1 MPDVP
6 SGRQRL
12 KHCARL
18 IEHHLSD
25 LQLIFDKDLL
35 NILGSDGTQYID
47 IAYLQDIVPALGD
60 LNLNAAQLRRA
71 IKYDAKDRL
80 ELHPELDMVR
90 RCRPFSEAEAL
101 DRMLFVDDID
111 ITGCEDDPLEVFQRL
126 LLPYPES
133 SSSLESSRHPSRN
146 APDNSEHAGDT
157 DHPNNNDTGTTED
170 GTAAELDHQEFLNQQ
185 TIIRP
190 YGYKPTR
197 FFQGFCYVEFASVEL
212 SSQMSSRI
220 LARNNSVRV
229 MPMKQ
234 WRKLESEYLSLRT
247 KGAAV

>member
-6 SGRQRL
+6 SGRERL
-12 KHCARL
+12 KHCVRL

-35 NILGSDGTQYID
+35 NIVGPDGSQYIELS
-47 IAYLQDIVPALGD
+47 YLQEAIPALGD
-60 LNLNAAQLRRA
+60 LNLSPVQLRRA

-90 RCRPFSEAEAL
+90 RCRPFDETEAL

-111 ITGCEDDPLEVFQRL
+111 ISGYEDDPQVVFQRL
-126 LLPYPES
+126 LLPFPES
-133 SSSLESSRHPSRN
+133 SLEIGPRTGS
-146 APDNSEHAGDT
+146 DNSAS
-157 DHPNNNDTGTTED
+157 DTGPDDAHSGVAED
-170 GTAAELDHQEFLNQQ
+170 HASLNQQ
-185 TIIRP
+185 TVIRP

-197 FFQGFCYVEFASVEL
+197 FFQGFCYVEFATKEL
-212 SSQMSSRI
+212 SQQMTSRI

-234 WRKLESEYLSLRT
+234 WRKLESEYLSLRI
-247 KGAAV
+247 KSVA

>member
-35 NILGSDGTQYID
+35 NVLGSDGTQYI
-47 IAYLQDIVPALGD
+47 AYLQDVVPALAD

-111 ITGCEDDPLEVFQRL
+111 ISGHEDDPQEVFQRL
-126 LLPYPES
+126 LLPYPKS
-133 SSSLESSRHPSRN
+133 ALESSRHHSRN
-146 APDNSEHAGDT
+146 MTDDANPRDNDAG
-157 DHPNNNDTGTTED
+157 NAED
-170 GTAAELDHQEFLNQQ
+170 GSELDSQESLNHQ

-197 FFQGFCYVEFASVEL
+197 FFQGFCYVEFASIEL
-212 SSQMSSRI
+212 SSQMTSRI

-229 MPMKQ
+229 MPM
-234 WRKLESEYLSLRT
+234 
-247 KGAAV
+247 

>member
-47 IAYLQDIVPALGD
+47 IAYLQDVVPALGD

-111 ITGCEDDPLEVFQRL
+111 ISGHEDDPQEVFQRL
-126 LLPYPES
+126 LLPHPES
-133 SSSLESSRHPSRN
+133 ALESPRHHSWNN
-146 APDNSEHAGDT
+146 ASDD
-157 DHPNNNDTGTTED
+157 NNNAREDEARTAED
-170 GTAAELDHQEFLNQQ
+170 GADVDNQESLNHQ
-185 TIIRP
+185 TVIRP

-197 FFQGFCYVEFASVEL
+197 FFQGFCYVEFASTEL
-212 SSQMSSRI
+212 SSQMTSRI

-229 MPMKQ
+229 MPM
-234 WRKLESEYLSLRT
+234 
-247 KGAAV
+247 

>member
-25 LQLIFDKDLL
+25 LQLIFDKELL

-47 IAYLQDIVPALGD
+47 IAYLQEVLPALGD

-111 ITGCEDDPLEVFQRL
+111 ITGHEDDPQEVFQRL

-133 SSSLESSRHPSRN
+133 AQESSSRHDQRN
-146 APDNSEHAGDT
+146 VSDDNNAIDNARDNDAGN
-157 DHPNNNDTGTTED
+157 PED
-170 GTAAELDHQEFLNQQ
+170 GAGVDNQESLNHQ

-197 FFQGFCYVEFASVEL
+197 FFQGFCYVEFASIEL
-212 SSQMSSRI
+212 SSQMTSRI

-229 MPMKQ
+229 MPM
-234 WRKLESEYLSLRT
+234 
-247 KGAAV
+247 